1 MGNSIPPQ
9 DMTDLLIVA
18 LGKLINDKTLKA
30 ARSNLEA
37 GSYDV
42 PVLVHGIIQ
51 VDVAE
56 DPSPRA
62 GTARIP
68 YTRVLALMLK
78 HAGYTKESSTRTLI
92 KLFKEAHTMEKDAA
106 KLLEEQY
113 GLDEALSTVRRIV
126 KEGLPPINVKGVV
139 KVQSE
144 GLVIEHRE
152 LTIAETEALSPPAE
166 VAEEEE
172 EVKERKLKTRKEEG
186 GE

>member
-1 MGNSIPPQ
+1 MGHSIPTQ
-9 DMTDLLIVA
+9 DSTDLLIVA
-18 LGKLINDKTLKA
+18 LGKLINDKTLKE
-30 ARSNLEA
+30 ARNNLEA

-42 PVLVHGIIQ
+42 PVLIHGIIQ
-51 VDVAE
+51 VDVAD
-56 DPSPRA
+56 DPSPRV

-92 KLFKEAHTMEKDAA
+92 KLFKEAHAMEKDAA

-113 GLDEALSTVRRIV
+113 GLDGALATVRRIV

-139 KVQSE
+139 KVHSE
-144 GLVIEHRE
+144 GLVVEQRE
-152 LTIAETEALSPPAE
+152 LTRSEAEALFPAAA
-166 VAEEEE
+166 VAD
-172 EVKERKLKTRKEEG
+172 ERKLKPRKEEG

>member
-1 MGNSIPPQ
+1 MGQSIPPQ

-18 LGKLINDKTLKA
+18 IGKLINDKTFKA

-42 PVLVHGIIQ
+42 PVLVHGTVQ

-92 KLFKEAHTMEKDAA
+92 KLFKEAHTMDKDAA

-144 GLVIEHRE
+144 GLVIEQCE
-152 LTIAETEALSPPAE
+152 LTRAEAEALFPAPAE
-166 VAEEEE
+166 APAEAT
-172 EVKERKLKTRKEEG
+172 ERKLKPRKEEG